1 MNARPQSEW
10 LTDEQILEILALHDV
25 DGLSFAEV
33 GKRVGKTRSAIAG
46 LKRRVNWDTDMVDE
60 TPELNGTLPARWWKR

>member
-1 MNARPQSEW
+1 M
-10 LTDEQILEILALHDV
+10 TDEEILEILSMHEV

-33 GKRVGKTRSAIAG
+33 ARRTGRTRNSIAG

-60 TPELNGTLPARWWKR
+60 TPELNGTMPVRWWRR